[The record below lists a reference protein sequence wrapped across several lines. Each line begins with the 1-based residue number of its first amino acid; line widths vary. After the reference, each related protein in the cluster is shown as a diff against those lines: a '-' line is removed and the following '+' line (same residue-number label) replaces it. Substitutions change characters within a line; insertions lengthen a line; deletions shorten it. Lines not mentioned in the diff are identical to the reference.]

1 MGHGRLVRYYIYC
14 RSEGK
19 LFYEHH
25 YLRWPARKE
34 CPGETT
40 PTNKVIVPAS
50 SREDRLMLCCLIS
63 RYIRV
68 NSICNLHSLFLHGH
82 RIHPRL
88 LTSSK
93 LISQSAYPKTSH
105 FHFFCLAIYL
115 SFCLSFLLLLFS
127 LCHYYLLLTVTL
139 DVTAGLSLMT
149 LNCNL

>member
-1 MGHGRLVRYYIYC
+1 MGHGRLVRYYIYR

-19 LFYEHH
+19 ICYEHY

-82 RIHPRL
+82 RIHPHL

-105 FHFFCLAIYL
+105 FHFFLFSYL
-115 SFCLSFLLLLFS
+115 FVLLFVVFVAVVFFMS
-127 LCHYYLLLTVTL
+127 LLF
-139 DVTAGLSLMT
+139 TADCYSGR
-149 LNCNL
+149 NCRPFPDDIKL